1 MEPIEAHPLIRQS
14 RVMVVPGVYDALSA
28 RIAERAGFPAV
39 VLTGYGVSATYLGE
53 PDFGILTQSEM
64 LDVARRVTSAVG
76 IGVIVDGGKP
86 AGAGAHAYSEG
97 DVTGGSDEAAKF
109 KK

>member
-39 VLTGYGVSATYLGE
+39 VLTGYGVSAAYLGE

-64 LDVARRVTSAVG
+64 LDVARRVISAVG
-76 IGVIVDGGKP
+76 RPELADVFLERGIALNVRDADFDDEGGL
-86 AGAGAHAYSEG
+86 AHVG
-97 DVTGGSDEAAKF
+97 LD
-109 KK
+109 